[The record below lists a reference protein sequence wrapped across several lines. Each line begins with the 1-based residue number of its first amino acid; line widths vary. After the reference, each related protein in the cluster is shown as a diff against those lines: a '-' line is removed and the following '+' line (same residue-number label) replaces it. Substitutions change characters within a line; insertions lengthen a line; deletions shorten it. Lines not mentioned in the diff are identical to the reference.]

1 MPQDREEF
9 VRRWWAAFN
18 QDGLAPLWLC
28 DEDIEMTNPAEFPV
42 QGPYIGHEGVR
53 QWTKECWEVFSD
65 LRMEVEEVV
74 DAGDGETVVSVQ
86 TVRGKMR
93 HSKLPA
99 DVQWAAVWTI
109 RGGKAVRARGYLTR
123 AEALEAAGVQE

>member
-1 MPQDREEF
+1 MSEDIEDF

-42 QGPYIGHEGVR
+42 QGPYIGHAGVR
-53 QWTKECWEVFSD
+53 KWAQDCWEVISD
-65 LRMEVEEVV
+65 LQMEVNEVI
-74 DAGDGETVVSVQ
+74 DAGDGETAVSVQ

-93 HSKLPA
+93 HSGLPT
-99 DVQWAAVWTI
+99 DVQWAAVWKI
-109 RGGKAVRARGYLTR
+109 RDGKAVRAQGYLTR
-123 AEALEAAGVQE
+123 AEALEAAGIEE